1 MIHFNEIAAR
11 YGIGMLLSTPTP
23 VLGGLLH
30 TTYRLDAA
38 EGSFAVKILNP
49 AVMKRP
55 EALGNMIRSEQIAAA
70 FRGSLPAVS
79 ALEVDGS
86 PVQKIGG
93 EAVMLY
99 PWISGRPVF
108 PPKLSAR
115 HAAAVGDLLARM
127 HGAGETLFGTIDEK
141 PEKEAPL
148 DWESLAEEAGSL
160 SPDAPWLPALKAA
173 LPDLISRDADARKAA
188 SVLEKTALSHRD
200 LDPKNVLW
208 EGANPHVIDWESA
221 GPVHPASELLE
232 CLLSWSDDGEGGLSR
247 ASFDAFL
254 SAYGAKR
261 DLREASWDAVFR
273 AAPLGMLDW
282 LAYNVKRASGIE
294 TADEHDRLAGASEV
308 PGTLRLLALNE
319 KNLGLIREW
328 LGV

>member
-173 LPDLISRDADARKAA
+173 LPDLISRDADAREAA

-221 GPVHPASELLE
+221 GPVHP
-232 CLLSWSDDGEGGLSR
+232 
-247 ASFDAFL
+247 
-254 SAYGAKR
+254 
-261 DLREASWDAVFR
+261 
-273 AAPLGMLDW
+273 
-282 LAYNVKRASGIE
+282 
-294 TADEHDRLAGASEV
+294 
-308 PGTLRLLALNE
+308 
-319 KNLGLIREW
+319 
-328 LGV
+328 